1 MSGAAI
7 LGALAT
13 IVETRDLVETVVFAT
28 VAGIG
33 VTAIFSVA
41 IWGAAR
47 FADLSQEERR
57 LEAGVAAVAAGV
69 ALLAVLAAVV
79 FGVLVMT
86 SK

>member
-1 MSGAAI
+1 MSS
-7 LGALAT
+7 LAT
-13 IVETRDLVETVVFAT
+13 IVETKNLIETVVYAT

-47 FADLSQEERR
+47 FTDLSQEERR
-57 LEAGVAAVAAGV
+57 PAAVAAAGVAGV
-69 ALLAVLAAVV
+69 ALLAVLATIV
-79 FGVLVMT
+79 FGVVVMT

>member
-1 MSGAAI
+1 M
-7 LGALAT
+7 AT
-13 IVETRDLVETVVFAT
+13 IVETKNLIETVVYAT

-47 FADLSQEERR
+47 FTDWRQEERR
-57 LEAGVAAVAAGV
+57 PAAAAAAGVAGV
-69 ALLAVLAAVV
+69 ALLAVLATIV
-79 FGVLVMT
+79 FGVVVMT

>member
-1 MSGAAI
+1 MSSMAS
-7 LGALAT
+7 
-13 IVETRDLVETVVFAT
+13 IVETKELVQTVVFAT

-47 FADLSQEERR
+47 FTDLSQEERR
-57 LEAGVAAVAAGV
+57 PAAALAAGVAAL

-79 FGVLVMT
+79 GGVIVMT

>member
-1 MSGAAI
+1 VSGAAI
-7 LGALAT
+7 VGGTAA
-13 IVETRDLVETVVFAT
+13 IVQTKDLIETVIFST

-47 FADLSQEERR
+47 FTDLSQEERR
-57 LEAGVAAVAAGV
+57 LEAGVAAAAATV
-69 ALLAVLAAVV
+69 ALLAVVAAVV
-79 FGVLVMT
+79 VGVVVMT

>member
-1 MSGAAI
+1 MSAV
-7 LGALAT
+7 AT
-13 IVETRDLVETVVFAT
+13 IVETKDLIETVVYAT

-47 FADLSQEERR
+47 FTDLSQEDRR
-57 LEAGVAAVAAGV
+57 PAAAVAAGVAAV
-69 ALLAVLAAVV
+69 ALLAVLAAVA
-79 FGVLVMT
+79 FGVIVMT